1 MRGPD
6 FHSRLTLVRCP
17 FPARTVFKENNIVT
31 SMSKF
36 QLKIIPYAK
45 NQEII
50 RMKKIQSINT
60 NSNIIQIL
68 ELSNKDFK
76 VAIIKKYFFEQ
87 FISMLETNKNK
98 MFQQRSK
105 RQFNIKGSFKTKKY
119 NNSNKNLIDECNGRI
134 EGQRPEN

>member
-1 MRGPD
+1 
-6 FHSRLTLVRCP
+6 
-17 FPARTVFKENNIVT
+17 
-31 SMSKF
+31 MSKF

-105 RQFNIKGSFKTKKY
+105 RHFNIKGSFKTKKY